1 MLVQI
6 RMKEREQESIT
17 QMNELARINQMIEK
31 QMNEISEYYS
41 YTFTQ

>member
-31 QMNEISEYYS
+31 QMNEISEYCS